1 MTITT
6 PGGYTIHF
14 KDTLTYG
21 DQMDISDLVLEG
33 VTTTQE
39 EAVNKTFRLPALSG
53 RKTQLK
59 AFEILVQKI
68 IRPDGT
74 ELSSNL
80 LQEVRNMSSA
90 DGQAVFDKIDQ
101 ILNPQNQDSSQSGE
115 KSTATTV

>member
-21 DQMDISDLVLEG
+21 DQMDISDMVLDG

-39 EAVNKTFRLPALSG
+39 EARNRSFRLPALSG

-68 IRPDGT
+68 VRPDGT
-74 ELSSNL
+74 EITTSL
-80 LQEVRNMSSA
+80 LQEVRSMSSV

-101 ILNPQNQDSSQSGE
+101 IINPESNNLDSGE